1 MPVHLRPGTWRRTI
15 LSQGSS
21 SKENIRLMTTPPS
34 RQLGFLLAQYDDFTP
49 AQREIRSRFEEF
61 ANSSPHVFER
71 AHPPGHFTASCWL
84 LSPDRR
90 RVLLTQHKKLGRWLQ
105 LGGHADGDPDLVAV
119 ALREAQEESGLTC
132 LDADRIDPAIFDLDA
147 HEIPARANEPAH
159 IHWDVRFV
167 IYASSEQFNVSHESD
182 ALAWVEIAELAEQEN
197 VDPSLQR
204 MARKWLARS
213 N

>member
-1 MPVHLRPGTWRRTI
+1 MPALFRPGTWRRTI
-15 LSQGSS
+15 LSPGSS
-21 SKENIRLMTTPPS
+21 SKENIRVMTTPPS
-34 RQLGFLLAQYDDFTP
+34 RPLGLLLARYDDPTP
-49 AQREIRSRFEEF
+49 DQREIRLRFEEF
-61 ANSSPHVFER
+61 AQSSPNVFAR
-71 AHPPGHFTASCWL
+71 SHPPGHFTASCWL

-105 LGGHADGDPDLVAV
+105 LGGHADGDSDLVAV

-132 LDADRIDPAIFDLDA
+132 LDADSINPAIFDLDA

-182 ALAWVEIAELAEQEN
+182 ALAWVEIAELAKEQN

-204 MARKWLARS
+204 MARKWLAQTS
-213 N
+213 